1 MQLICNKQWPLLN
14 RVAQCSFS
22 PFVTFMSSISMSV
35 DRERM
40 TGTST
45 VQKVVDDKLDK
56 TATVQNSLTN
66 R

>member
-1 MQLICNKQWPLLN
+1 MQQTVVN
-14 RVAQCSFS
+14 RVTQCSFS
-22 PFVTFMSSISMSV
+22 PFVTFMSSIFMSV

-45 VQKVVDDKLDK
+45 VQKAVGDKLDN